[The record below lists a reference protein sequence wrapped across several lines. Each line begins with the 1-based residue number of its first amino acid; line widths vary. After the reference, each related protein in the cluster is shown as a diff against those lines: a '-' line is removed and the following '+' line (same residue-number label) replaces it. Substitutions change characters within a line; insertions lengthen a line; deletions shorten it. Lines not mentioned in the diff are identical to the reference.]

1 MVDDPTRAAKVAKPK
16 AADKVSVATG
26 EAPEPE
32 AVPGD
37 DDFGPPAAADGA
49 PGDAGKPPELTD
61 AERLEASKELPLPPS
76 PPVPP
81 TYLVRKGGR
90 AWYRG
95 QQIKFRDGE
104 VFTSETWDE
113 LAVEGFRECGVTIE
127 RTA

>member
-16 AADKVSVATG
+16 TAEKVSVATG
-26 EAPEPE
+26 EAPEPD
-32 AVPGD
+32 APVLPGD
-37 DDFGPPAAADGA
+37 DDFGPPVAAGA
-49 PGDAGKPPELTD
+49 PEKAPELTE
-61 AERLEASKELPLPPS
+61 AERLEASRELPLPPP

-113 LAVEGFRECGVTIE
+113 LAVDGFRECGVTIE